1 MSQSNNR
8 KIDNK
13 EDKFENE
20 TQVKKHSTR
29 NMIIFL
35 ILFTIICV
43 GITIFLIL
51 KSNNAKSIQ
60 DITNIVS
67 ETINKDSE
75 NVISDDEL
83 GLQSLKETY
92 KKNDLKIRNVKFTD
106 GKKNSEGAYQ
116 LEGNYIEIDGLKD
129 KEIQQKIN
137 ENIKN
142 KITTWYTQEDLKGTV
157 QIDIDTNCTAN
168 FANVLSIE
176 AYKNSSNNTNVDYI
190 GINID
195 LSTGNEIKF
204 KELFTQNAGIKNI
217 LSKSVYDSLIIDATA
232 GGDADNISDEPV
244 FSKNGEEDA
253 FYSESQSD
261 KKEREKKY
269 SEIEDKVFRILSYYN
284 SGNELEFS
292 FSPRCIYVYKDNT
305 RIKINMKKY
314 FNQIAI
320 YNKFKNNSDIY
331 DGQYENEYIIKN
343 ENIPVFTPTN
353 DFNVTP
359 DVIREPVIIR
369 YVNLINVSDNL
380 LFDIVI
386 EQNVFIEE
394 NSKELEVYLVKSKDI
409 INEKIEQYKSYNDNK
424 ARYVQILIRIG
435 GVEDGTTTYN
445 ITTDV
450 SEYLVK
456 SDYKEEFFYAITDN
470 MQEGFYYIWWSPEE
484 GYNDSYL
491 WKNTSIDYKN
501 ISYNNTYDNYE
512 YNKSSKKWVKE
523 DINNNRSNNQDSNEN
538 QSSQNEDNQ
547 TENNEQDKNASN
559 NQSNGKIIVIDPGHQ
574 AKGNSEKEPIGP
586 GATQTKAKVTTG
598 ATGVAT
604 GQTEALLNLKV
615 ATLLQ
620 QELTKKGYTVIMTR
634 TTNNVDISNSERAQI
649 ANKAN
654 ADAFIRIH
662 ANSADNSSAKGVLT
676 MCQTVQNKYNGN
688 IADKSYKLSKLIV
701 DNIAK
706 TTGTNNKGVTRTD
719 DMSGINWCKVPST
732 IVEMGFLS
740 NIEEDK
746 LLADESYQKKI
757 VNGIVNGLE
766 EYLAN

>member
-1 MSQSNNR
+1 MSQLNND
-8 KIDNK
+8 KK
-13 EDKFENE
+13 EDKFEN
-20 TQVKKHSTR
+20 KKTIKNHSTR

-35 ILFTIICV
+35 ILFTMICV
-43 GITIFLIL
+43 GVTIFLIL
-51 KSNNAKSIQ
+51 KSNNAKGIQ

-75 NVISDDEL
+75 NVISDDGL
-83 GLQSLKETY
+83 GLQSLNETY
-92 KKNDLKIRNVKFTD
+92 KKNNLKIKKVKFTD
-106 GKKNSEGAYQ
+106 GNKNSEGVYQ

-157 QIDIDTNCTAN
+157 QIDTNCTAN

-176 AYKNSSNNTNVDYI
+176 AYKNSSNNTNVNYI

-217 LSKSVYDSLIIDATA
+217 LSKSVYDSLITDATA
-232 GGDADNISDEPV
+232 GEDADSISDEPD
-244 FSKNGEEDA
+244 FSKNGQDDT
-253 FYSESQSD
+253 FYDENSTN
-261 KKEREKKY
+261 KKEREQKY
-269 SEIEDKVFRILSYYN
+269 SEIEDKVFKILSYYN

-292 FSPRCIYVYKDNT
+292 FSPRCIYVYKENT
-305 RIKINMKKY
+305 RIQINMKKY
-314 FNQIAI
+314 YNQIAI
-320 YNKFKNNSDIY
+320 YNKFKTNSDIY
-331 DGQYENEYIIKN
+331 DGRYESEYILKN
-343 ENIPVFTPTN
+343 DNIPVFTPSN
-353 DFNVTP
+353 DLNVTP
-359 DVIREPVIIR
+359 DIIKEPVVVK
-369 YVNLINVSDNL
+369 YVNIIKVSDNL
-380 LFDIVI
+380 LCNIIVTQNSLVEEDSQDSEIYLTKIKDIV
-386 EQNVFIEE
+386 
-394 NSKELEVYLVKSKDI
+394 
-409 INEKIEQYKSYNDNK
+409 NEKIEQYKNSNDNK
-424 ARYVQILIRIG
+424 ARYLQMDIQMG
-435 GVEDGTTTYN
+435 DFEGTYT
-445 ITTDV
+445 IVGDI
-450 SEYLVK
+450 SEYSVE
-456 SDYKEEFFYAITDN
+456 SDYKEEFYNNIIDK
-470 MQEGFYYIWWSPEE
+470 MQDGIYRTWWIPEDKDDYGYI
-484 GYNDSYL
+484 
-491 WKNTSIDYKN
+491 WKNTSMNYKD
-501 ISYNNTYDNYE
+501 ISYNNSYESYE
-512 YNKSSKKWVKE
+512 YNKNNKKWIKE
-523 DINNNRSNNQDSNEN
+523 DSNNQEENIQNQNEN
-538 QSSQNEDNQ
+538 QNNKKEENQTQGDEQNENV
-547 TENNEQDKNASN
+547 SN
-559 NQSNGKIIVIDPGHQ
+559 NQGNGKVIVIDPGHQ

-676 MCQTVQNKYNGN
+676 MCQTAQNKYNGN

-719 DMSGINWCKVPST
+719 DMSGINWCQVPST

-740 NIEEDK
+740 NTEEDK

-757 VNGIVNGLE
+757 VNGIVIGLE

>member
-1 MSQSNNR
+1 MSQLNND
-8 KIDNK
+8 KKQNKK
-13 EDKFENE
+13 EDKFEN
-20 TQVKKHSTR
+20 KKTIKNHSTR

-51 KSNNAKSIQ
+51 KSNDAKSIQ

-75 NVISDDEL
+75 NVIPDDGL
-83 GLQSLKETY
+83 GLQSLNETY
-92 KKNDLKIRNVKFTD
+92 KKNDLKIKKVKFTD
-106 GKKNSEGAYQ
+106 GKKNSEGVYQ

-129 KEIQQKIN
+129 TEIQQKIN

-142 KITTWYTQEDLKGTV
+142 KITTWYTQEELKGTV
-157 QIDIDTNCTAN
+157 EINANCTAN

-176 AYKNSSNNTNVDYI
+176 AYKSSNNYTDIDFI

-204 KELFTQNAGIKNI
+204 NDLFTQNAGIKNI
-217 LSKSVYDSLIIDATA
+217 LSKSAYDSFIIDATA
-232 GGDADNISDEPV
+232 GGDADSISDEPD
-244 FSKNGEEDA
+244 FSKNGQDDT
-253 FYSESQSD
+253 FYSESSADQ
-261 KKEREKKY
+261 KEREQRY
-269 SEIEDKVFRILSYYN
+269 SQIEDEVFKILSYYN

-292 FSPRCIYVYKDNT
+292 FSPRCIYVYKENT

-314 FNQIAI
+314 YNQIAI
-320 YNKFKNNSDIY
+320 YNRFKNNSEIY
-331 DGQYENEYIIKN
+331 NGQYESGYILKN
-343 ENIPVFTPTN
+343 DNIPVFTPSN
-353 DFNVTP
+353 DLNVTP
-359 DVIREPVIIR
+359 DVVKEAIVIKYANIIR
-369 YVNLINVSDNL
+369 VSDNL
-380 LFDIVI
+380 LCNIIVTQNSFIDEDSQYAELYLTKVRDIV
-386 EQNVFIEE
+386 
-394 NSKELEVYLVKSKDI
+394 
-409 INEKIEQYKSYNDNK
+409 NEKMDQYKNLNDNK
-424 ARYVQILIRIG
+424 ARYLQMDIQMG
-435 GVEDGTTTYN
+435 DFDGTYT
-445 ITTDV
+445 IVGDI
-450 SEYLVK
+450 SEYSVK
-456 SDYKEEFFYAITDN
+456 SDYKEEFYNNIIDK
-470 MQEGFYYIWWSPEE
+470 MQDGIYRIWWIPEDE
-484 GYNDSYL
+484 DDYGYI
-491 WKNTSIDYKN
+491 WKNTSINYKD
-501 ISYNNTYDNYE
+501 ISYNNSYDNYE
-512 YNKSSKKWVKE
+512 YNKNSKKWIKE
-523 DINNNRSNNQDSNEN
+523 DSNSQEENLQNEN
-538 QSSQNEDNQ
+538 QNNKKEENQAQGDEQNEN
-547 TENNEQDKNASN
+547 TSN

-676 MCQTVQNKYNGN
+676 MCQSAQNKYNGN

-706 TTGTNNKGVTRTD
+706 TTGTNNRGVTRTD
-719 DMSGINWCKVPST
+719 DMSGINWCQVPST

-740 NIEEDK
+740 NTEEDK
-746 LLADESYQKKI
+746 LLADEFYQKKI
-757 VNGIVNGLE
+757 VNGIVIGLE